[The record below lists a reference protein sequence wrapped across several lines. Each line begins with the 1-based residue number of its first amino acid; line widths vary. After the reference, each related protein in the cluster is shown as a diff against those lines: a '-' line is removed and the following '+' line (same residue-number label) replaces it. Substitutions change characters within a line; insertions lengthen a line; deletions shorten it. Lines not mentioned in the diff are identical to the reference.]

1 MIPGMAHASG
11 VFAEKRR
18 SDRRTWARFAA
29 ITSLLV
35 LLLATGPTA
44 AEATPGPPGP
54 QHIPT
59 DVAAALVGRST
70 DASVVVQDLSTGQA
84 YGVNADRVYDSASIA
99 KVSIMAS
106 VLRRAA
112 NAHRYLTRTES
123 SLLRR
128 MITVSDNAAA
138 DALWTSTGG
147 SAGAATFL
155 REAGMTSTTAGPG
168 MLWGLTRTTARDQAH
183 LIAELATSS
192 ALLPDRSRAYALTLM
207 SQVTPSQR
215 WGVSAGPGPGTSV
228 QLKNG
233 WLPRNTFGW
242 RINSI
247 GHVSGRGRNYAI
259 AILSQNNPS
268 MPDGITTAE
277 SISRVIWRD
286 LAP

>member
-1 MIPGMAHASG
+1 MAHASG
-11 VFAEKRR
+11 VSAEKRR
-18 SDRRTWARFAA
+18 RDRRTWARFAA

-35 LLLATGPTA
+35 VLLATGPTA
-44 AEATPGPPGP
+44 AATPGPPGA
-54 QHIPT
+54 QHIPA
-59 DVAAALVGRST
+59 DVAAALLGRST

-112 NAHRYLTRTES
+112 TAHRYLTRTES

-215 WGVSAGPGPGTSV
+215 WGVSAGPRPGTTV

-233 WLPRNTFGW
+233 WLPRDTFGW

-247 GHVSGRGRNYAI
+247 GHVSGQGRNYAI

-268 MPDGITTAE
+268 MPYGITTAE